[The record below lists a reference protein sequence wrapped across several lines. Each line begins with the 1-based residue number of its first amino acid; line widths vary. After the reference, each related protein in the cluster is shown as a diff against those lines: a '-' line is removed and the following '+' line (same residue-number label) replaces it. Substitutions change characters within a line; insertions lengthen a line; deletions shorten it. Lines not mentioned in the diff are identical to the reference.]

1 MQKHEPK
8 TCPFGDD
15 IVSYMYDEMPTGGQL
30 EFERHLA
37 ACEVC
42 TDDFAAVSL
51 ARFETYDWK
60 RVEFDPLAT
69 PKIVIPYPQ
78 QTVTLGERISAWMG
92 WATMV
97 PVAAAL
103 LVCLGLG
110 YVLVVVNTGTRPD
123 TTIAKAPK
131 IDQQPKTITEAPAA
145 TAQLETGEIAS
156 GITKNVAQPAK
167 VLPASQK
174 RRTEF
179 PRSTVAKRAAPSV
192 RLGNDYAVNIS
203 PSQLKPAPRLGM
215 KDEEDDRSLR
225 LADLF
230 DETNPPPQR

>member
-1 MQKHEPK
+1 
-8 TCPFGDD
+8 
-15 IVSYMYDEMPTGGQL
+15 MYDEMPTAAQL

-37 ACEVC
+37 ACDVC

-69 PKIVIPYPQ
+69 PQIVISYPQ
-78 QTVTLGERISAWMG
+78 QTVRLGERISAWMT
-92 WATMV
+92 WATIV

-110 YVLVVVNTGTRPD
+110 YVFLVNTGTRPD
-123 TTIAKAPK
+123 TTIAESPK
-131 IDQQPKTITEAPAA
+131 IDQQPKMITEPPAA
-145 TAQLETGEIAS
+145 TARPETGEIAS
-156 GITKNVAQPAK
+156 GMTKNATQPAR

-174 RRTEF
+174 RRIQL
-179 PRSTVAKRAAPSV
+179 PRSTFAKRATPAV
-192 RLGNDYAVNIS
+192 KLGNDYAVNLS

>member
-15 IVSYMYDEMPTGGQL
+15 IVSYMYDEMPNAGQL

-69 PKIVIPYPQ
+69 PQIVIPYPQ
-78 QTVTLGERISAWMG
+78 QTVTFGERIWAWTS
-92 WATMV
+92 WVTVV
-97 PVAAAL
+97 PVLATIMMATT
-103 LVCLGLG
+103 VGLIFWTNSREPDISQEQ
-110 YVLVVVNTGTRPD
+110 VDPVNV
-123 TTIAKAPK
+123 APPLNK
-131 IDQQPKTITEAPAA
+131 PAA
-145 TAQLETGEIAS
+145 VSVVPKAEVASNSGETDRIPRLEHVVRRVV
-156 GITKNVAQPAK
+156 TKNRPSGPK
-167 VLPASQK
+167 SQFA
-174 RRTEF
+174 RRLY
-179 PRSTVAKRAAPSV
+179 PNV
-192 RLGNDYAVNIS
+192 RLGNDMAINVTSDI
-203 PSQLKPAPRLGM
+203 KHAPRLGVRD
-215 KDEEDDRSLR
+215 DEEDDKSLR